1 MINNISVVYTTLLK
15 LGDFFMEKLET
26 YYHKIKNSPVF
37 YGMKDDELQGLLECF
52 NARIRNFEEGEMIIR
67 QGDRIT
73 NIYLILEGAV
83 NIEKDSYWG
92 RRIIITQLS
101 VNDNIALAFV
111 ASKNIESNIDAVAA
125 QNTRVLVLSYEKCTS
140 MCQNACTRHKV
151 LINNLFDIL
160 SKENIE
166 LIQKIENVSQKT
178 IRDKLLTY
186 LSNEARK
193 RKSNSFEI
201 PFNRQDLADYL
212 NIDRS
217 AMSFELSKLQK
228 EGLIKYNKNKF
239 VLSARV

>member
-1 MINNISVVYTTLLK
+1 
-15 LGDFFMEKLET
+15 MEKLEK
-26 YYHKIKNSPVF
+26 YYHQIKNSPVF

-228 EGLIKYNKNKF
+228 EGLIKYNKKKF